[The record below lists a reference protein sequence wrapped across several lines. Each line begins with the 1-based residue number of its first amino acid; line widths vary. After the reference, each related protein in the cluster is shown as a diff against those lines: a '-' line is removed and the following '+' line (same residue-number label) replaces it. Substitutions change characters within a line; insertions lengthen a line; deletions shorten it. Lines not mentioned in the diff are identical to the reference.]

1 MNRFDSD
8 YAYSD
13 YTRYMKKCGSWMACA
28 AKGEKGVF
36 NFDYWID
43 RKAIYQYAFKGSVK
57 ICEPFSDKYKIV
69 GGRGKLIDVKEFYR
83 KTVVFEFLEDTEVWG
98 FNKIDDRE
106 DWNGRLLEDGNVK
119 VEKESALVCLD
130 GNPVVNGITL
140 NRYDYDDL
148 TIDKLYD
155 INLND
160 GVLALFT
167 RR

>member
-8 YAYSD
+8 YAYSN

-43 RKAIYQYAFKGSVK
+43 RKAI
-57 ICEPFSDKYKIV
+57 
-69 GGRGKLIDVKEFYR
+69 
-83 KTVVFEFLEDTEVWG
+83 
-98 FNKIDDRE
+98 DDRE
-106 DWNGRLLEDGNVK
+106 DWNGRLLEDGNIK

-155 INLND
+155 ININD